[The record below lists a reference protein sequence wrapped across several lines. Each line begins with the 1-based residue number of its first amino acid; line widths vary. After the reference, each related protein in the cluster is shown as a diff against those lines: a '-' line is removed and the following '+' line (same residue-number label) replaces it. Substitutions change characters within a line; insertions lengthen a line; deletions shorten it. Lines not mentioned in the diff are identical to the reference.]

1 MPLKMNDIAKRANVS
16 RSAVSLALNGKSG
29 ISNET
34 RKKIFKIIDENG
46 YTPLRKR
53 KKGGLRRLA
62 VLDLILISNKQGIMN
77 RNYASLPFFDNLVA
91 NLTQNVAGFG
101 GKIQITTIAIEN
113 LKTQI
118 NSIKKSVKAAIVL
131 ATDLNRE
138 QVEFINTALQ
148 NVVFL
153 DTYYEEID
161 ADFVSINNEQGA
173 YLAGKYISQKG
184 YKNIGYVAS
193 NKPISNF
200 LFRRKGFRKV
210 LHEVNLKVAPEHVYS
225 ADPTLLAPTGELTQH
240 KLKALPE
247 ALFCEDDYMALRFI
261 KEFRKHGIKV
271 PKDIAIMGFD
281 DISEDTMI
289 MPELTTIHVPITQMV
304 NQAVTQI
311 LGQAANKDWQAQ
323 KTLISTRLVKRQ
335 SL

>member
-1 MPLKMNDIAKRANVS
+1 MPLKMNDIAKMANVS

-113 LKTQI
+113 LTTQI

-131 ATDLNRE
+131 ATDLNRQ
-138 QVEFINTALQ
+138 QVCLLSTLPSPRDRTRARLP
-148 NVVFL
+148 
-153 DTYYEEID
+153 
-161 ADFVSINNEQGA
+161 S
-173 YLAGKYISQKG
+173 
-184 YKNIGYVAS
+184 
-193 NKPISNF
+193 
-200 LFRRKGFRKV
+200 
-210 LHEVNLKVAPEHVYS
+210 S
-225 ADPTLLAPTGELTQH
+225 A
-240 KLKALPE
+240 
-247 ALFCEDDYMALRFI
+247 
-261 KEFRKHGIKV
+261 
-271 PKDIAIMGFD
+271 
-281 DISEDTMI
+281 
-289 MPELTTIHVPITQMV
+289 
-304 NQAVTQI
+304 
-311 LGQAANKDWQAQ
+311 
-323 KTLISTRLVKRQ
+323 
-335 SL
+335 